1 MKKQKY
7 IPILTLAAVGA
18 LYGTSTATAS
28 PFRTWVHDFVAQG
41 ASTVKQLIASAGSR
55 EFELKP
61 GATISAGPAFIPP
74 IEMLAPLE
82 ALVQPSLAG
91 IATGSDAHPAHAA
104 TSGLTEQ
111 GLGALPFNSGA
122 LSLASSAR
130 LAHSS
135 DAHSGPRVR
144 FVFEDG
150 STFPGAS
157 HPVRRGAKK
166 NEDKSGDEDKD
177 DEKDN
182 SDGEESDVL
191 SPPGTPVVLDS
202 SAPIVELQLADLLP
216 LDKNEDKGKAKAK
229 PKGDDPATP
238 VVLDISAPFSPVND
252 IGGIAGPGLG
262 GAQVIPEPATL
273 ALLGFGLLG
282 LGLSRRRRV

>member
-61 GATISAGPAFIPP
+61 GATISAGPAFIPF
-74 IEMLAPLE
+74 IEMLAPFE
-82 ALVQPSLAG
+82 ALVKRNLAG
-91 IATGSDAHPAHAA
+91 VATGSDAQAA

-111 GLGALPFNSGA
+111 GSGALPFNSGA
-122 LSLASSAR
+122 LSSLASSAR
-130 LAHSS
+130 LVHSS
-135 DAHSGPRVR
+135 DALNDPRVR

-150 STFPGAS
+150 GTFPGAS
-157 HPVRRGAKK
+157 HPVRRAPKRDEGKR
-166 NEDKSGDEDKD
+166 DDED
-177 DEKDN
+177 DEDTDASAP
-182 SDGEESDVL
+182 SD
-191 SPPGTPVVLDS
+191 TPVVLDS
-202 SAPIVELQLADLLP
+202 SAPIVEERLADLLP
-216 LDKNEDKGKAKAK
+216 LINNDDTGQKKAK

-238 VVLDISAPFSPVND
+238 VVLDISVPFSPVND
-252 IGGIAGPGLG
+252 IGGTTGPGLG

-282 LGLSRRRRV
+282 LGLSRRRRA